1 MQEKIMFCVII
12 RAKDL
17 FGLGSITF
25 FDINIYY
32 SLKQQNTM
40 DDKKNQTIKAD
51 LYFVVDIFIIIAI
64 VFIIIG
70 IIKKEKIY
78 GVGMVSTGI
87 IAGLIFLLQ
96 MYKGKSV
103 VHNMSNE
110 VIYAKPEEGTEP
122 VAVPPHGELYDIDG
136 FKANGKVYKISDGVH
151 ARVFKNGIT
160 MVTSITGYI
169 ISKLRGGVILSAPK
183 DGGWQKLFDR

>member
-1 MQEKIMFCVII
+1 
-12 RAKDL
+12 
-17 FGLGSITF
+17 
-25 FDINIYY
+25 
-32 SLKQQNTM
+32 M

-103 VHNMSNE
+103 VHNMSDE
-110 VIYAKPEEGTEP
+110 MIYAKPEEGAEP
-122 VAVPPHGELYDIDG
+122 MAVPPQGQCYGIDG
-136 FKANGKVYKISDGVH
+136 IKAQGRVYKLPDGVH
-151 ARVFKNGIT
+151 ATVKADGKIKIQSLTAKFI
-160 MVTSITGYI
+160 Y
-169 ISKLRGGVILSAPK
+169 LLGGGLLPTPP
-183 DGGWQKLFDR
+183 DGGWQKLFER